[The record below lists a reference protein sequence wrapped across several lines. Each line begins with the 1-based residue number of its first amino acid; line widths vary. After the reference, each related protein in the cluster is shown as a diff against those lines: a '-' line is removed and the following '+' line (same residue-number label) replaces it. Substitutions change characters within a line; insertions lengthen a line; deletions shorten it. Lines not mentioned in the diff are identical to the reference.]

1 MSTKGTFYMG
11 RKAKFS
17 KEIKIKACEKYRKG
31 KGSFKSISEEIGCGK
46 AVFYK
51 WYHDYVN
58 HGESVFDEK
67 PRNNSYTAEFKLEV
81 INEIKKSS
89 IIAASSKFGISREVV
104 RKWFLSYNNG
114 ETIKDYSPCSEV
126 YTMKARKTTFEE
138 RIEIVNFVLE
148 NDNDYK
154 GAADTYSVPYA
165 SVYQWVQ
172 KYLKHGEE
180 SLRDSRGRPKTGEL
194 RQGLTEL
201 EKKDIEIERLKR
213 ELERHKR
220 AEEILKKNLEIRK
233 QMMKNSRK

>member
-1 MSTKGTFYMG
+1 MG

-17 KEIKIKACEKYRKG
+17 KKIKIMACEKYRNG
-31 KGSFKSISEEIGCGK
+31 KGSFDSIANEVGCAKEVLRRWYYDYINHGKSI
-46 AVFYK
+46 
-51 WYHDYVN
+51 
-58 HGESVFDEK
+58 FDEK
-67 PRNNSYTAEFKLEV
+67 PLNSSYTVEFKLEV

-89 IIAASSKFGISREVV
+89 IIAAASKFGISTSVA

-114 ETIKDYSPCSEV
+114 ETIKDYSPCGEV

-138 RIEIVNFVLE
+138 RIDIVKYVLE

-154 GAADTYSVPYA
+154 GAAYTYTVPYA

-172 KYLKHGEE
+172 KYLQYGKE
-180 SLRDSRGRPKTGEL
+180 SLRDSRGRPKVGKL
-194 RQGLTEL
+194 RQDLTEL

-220 AEEILKKNLEIRK
+220 AEEILKKNLEIRR

>member
-1 MSTKGTFYMG
+1 MG

-17 KEIKIKACEKYRKG
+17 KEVKIAACEKYKAG
-31 KGSFKSISEEIGCGK
+31 KGSFGSIAKEVGCSEV
-46 AVFYK
+46 VFLK

-58 HGESVFDEK
+58 HGDSIFDEK
-67 PRNNSYTAEFKLEV
+67 PRNNSYTIEFKLEV
-81 INEIKKSS
+81 IDEIKKSS
-89 IIAASSKFGISREVV
+89 VFAAASKFGISTAVV

-114 ETIKDYSPCSEV
+114 ETIKDYSPCGEV

-154 GAADTYSVPYA
+154 RAANTYTVPYA

-180 SLRDSRGRPKTGEL
+180 SLRDSRGRRKKGEL
-194 RQGLTEL
+194 KRNLTEL
-201 EKKDIEIERLKR
+201 EKKDIEIERLQR

>member
-1 MSTKGTFYMG
+1 MG

-17 KEIKIKACEKYRKG
+17 KEVKIIACEKYRNG
-31 KGSFKSISEEIGCGK
+31 NGSFKSISEEIGCNK

-58 HGESVFDEK
+58 HGESVFNEK
-67 PRNNSYTAEFKLEV
+67 PRNNSYTVEFKLEV

-89 IIAASSKFGISREVV
+89 IVAASSKFGISREVV

-114 ETIKDYSPCSEV
+114 ETIKDYSPCGEV

-138 RIEIVNFVLE
+138 RIDIVKYVLE
-148 NDNDYK
+148 NNNDYK

-172 KYLKHGEE
+172 KYLKYGEE
-180 SLRDSRGRPKTGEL
+180 SLRDSRGRPKTSEL

-220 AEEILKKNLEIRK
+220 AEEILKKNLEIRR

>member
-1 MSTKGTFYMG
+1 MG

-17 KEIKIKACEKYRKG
+17 KEVKIAACEKYKVG
-31 KGSFKSISEEIGCGK
+31 KGSFGSVAKEVGCSEV
-46 AVFYK
+46 VFLK
-51 WYHDYVN
+51 WYHDYIN
-58 HGESVFDEK
+58 HGDSIFDEK
-67 PRNNSYTAEFKLEV
+67 PRNNSYTIEFKLEV
-81 INEIKKSS
+81 IDEIKESS
-89 IIAASSKFGISREVV
+89 VFAAASKFGISTAVV

-114 ETIKDYSPCSEV
+114 ETIKDYSPCGEV

-154 GAADTYSVPYA
+154 GAANTYTVPYA

-172 KYLKHGEE
+172 KYLQYGEE
-180 SLRDSRGRPKTGEL
+180 SLRNSRGRHKNGEL
-194 RQGLTEL
+194 KRNLTEL
-201 EKKDIEIERLKR
+201 EKKDIEIERLQR
-213 ELERHKR
+213 ELDKHKR

>member
-1 MSTKGTFYMG
+1 MG

-17 KEIKIKACEKYRKG
+17 KEVKIKACEKYRKG
-31 KGSFKSISEEIGCGK
+31 KGTFKSISEEIGCDK

-58 HGESVFDEK
+58 HGESVFNDK
-67 PRNNSYTAEFKLEV
+67 PRNNSYTVEFKLEV

-89 IIAASSKFGISREVV
+89 IRAASSKFGISTAVV

-114 ETIKDYSPCSEV
+114 ETIKDYSPCGEV

-138 RIEIVNFVLE
+138 RIDIVKYVLE
-148 NDNDYK
+148 NNNDYK

-172 KYLKHGEE
+172 KYLKYGEE

-220 AEEILKKNLEIRK
+220 AEEILKKNLEIRR
-233 QMMKNSRK
+233 QMMKNSRR

>member
-1 MSTKGTFYMG
+1 MG

-17 KEIKIKACEKYRKG
+17 KEIKITACEKYRNG
-31 KGSFKSISEEIGCGK
+31 KGTFYSIANEVGC
-46 AVFYK
+46 AREVLRR
-51 WYHDYVN
+51 WYYDYLN
-58 HGESVFDEK
+58 HGELIFDDK
-67 PRNNSYTAEFKLEV
+67 TSNASYTVEFKLEV

-89 IIAASSKFGISREVV
+89 IIVAASKFGISTSVA

-138 RIEIVNFVLE
+138 RIVIVKFVLE

-154 GAADTYSVPYA
+154 GAADTYKVPYA
-165 SVYQWVQ
+165 SVYQWVH
-172 KYLKHGEE
+172 KYLQYGEE
-180 SLRDSRGRPKTGEL
+180 SLRDSRGRTKKDGFKRE
-194 RQGLTEL
+194 LTEL

-220 AEEILKKNLEIRK
+220 AEEILKKNLEIRR

>member
-1 MSTKGTFYMG
+1 MG

-17 KEIKIKACEKYRKG
+17 KKIKITACEKYRNG
-31 KGSFKSISEEIGCGK
+31 KGSFDSIANEVGC
-46 AVFYK
+46 AREVLRR

-58 HGESVFDEK
+58 HGDSIFDEK
-67 PRNNSYTAEFKLEV
+67 PLNSSYTVEFKLEV
-81 INEIKKSS
+81 IDEIKKSS
-89 IIAASSKFGISREVV
+89 IRAASSKFGISVSVV

-114 ETIKDYSPCSEV
+114 ETIKDYSPCGEV

-154 GAADTYSVPYA
+154 GAANTYTVPYA

-172 KYLKHGEE
+172 KYLQYGEE
-180 SLRDSRGRPKTGEL
+180 SLRDSRGRHKKGEL
-194 RQGLTEL
+194 KRNLTEL

>member
-1 MSTKGTFYMG
+1 MG
-11 RKAKFS
+11 RKAKFN
-17 KEIKIKACEKYRKG
+17 KEVKIAACEKYKKG
-31 KGSFKSISEEIGCGK
+31 KGSFKSISEEIGCDK
-46 AVFYK
+46 AIFYK

-67 PRNNSYTAEFKLEV
+67 PRNNSYTTEFKLGV
-81 INEIKKSS
+81 IDEIKNSS
-89 IIAASSKFGISREVV
+89 IVAVSSKFGISTSVV

-114 ETIKDYSPCSEV
+114 ETIKDYSPCGEV

-138 RIEIVNFVLE
+138 RIDIVKYVLE

-154 GAADTYSVPYA
+154 GAANTYSVPYA

-172 KYLKHGEE
+172 KYLQYGEE
-180 SLRDSRGRPKTGEL
+180 SLRDSRGRPKTGESK
-194 RQGLTEL
+194 RNLTEL

-220 AEEILKKNLEIRK
+220 AEEIFKKNLEIRR
-233 QMMKNSRK
+233 QMMKNSLK

>member
-1 MSTKGTFYMG
+1 MG
-11 RKAKFS
+11 RKSKFS
-17 KEIKIKACEKYRKG
+17 KEVKINACKKYKAV
-31 KGSFKSISEEIGCGK
+31 KGSFGSIAKEVGC
-46 AVFYK
+46 AESVLRK
-51 WYHDYVN
+51 WYYDYIN
-58 HGESVFDEK
+58 HGDSIFDEK
-67 PRNNSYTAEFKLEV
+67 PLNSSYTVELKLEV
-81 INEIKKSS
+81 IDEIKKSS
-89 IIAASSKFGISREVV
+89 IRAASSKFGISVSVV

-138 RIEIVNFVLE
+138 RIDIVKYVLE
-148 NDNDYK
+148 NNNDYK

-172 KYLKHGEE
+172 KYLKYGEE
-180 SLRDSRGRPKTGEL
+180 SLRDSRGRHKKGEL
-194 RQGLTEL
+194 KRNLTEL

>member
-1 MSTKGTFYMG
+1 MG
-11 RKAKFS
+11 RKSKFS
-17 KEIKIKACEKYRKG
+17 KEVKINACKKYKAG
-31 KGSFKSISEEIGCGK
+31 KGTFGSIAKEVDCSK
-46 AVFYK
+46 AVFFK
-51 WYHDYVN
+51 WYHDYIN
-58 HGESVFDEK
+58 HGDSIFDEK
-67 PRNNSYTAEFKLEV
+67 PRNNSYTIEFKLEV
-81 INEIKKSS
+81 IDEIKKSS
-89 IIAASSKFGISREVV
+89 VFAAASKYGISIEVV

-114 ETIKDYSPCSEV
+114 ETIKDYSPCGEV

-154 GAADTYSVPYA
+154 EAANTYTVPYA

-172 KYLKHGEE
+172 KYLKYGEE
-180 SLRDSRGRPKTGEL
+180 SLRDSRGRPKAGEL
-194 RQGLTEL
+194 KQGLTEL

>member
-1 MSTKGTFYMG
+1 MG

-17 KEIKIKACEKYRKG
+17 KEIKITACEKYRNG
-31 KGSFKSISEEIGCGK
+31 QGSFDSIANEVGC
-46 AVFYK
+46 AREVLRR
-51 WYHDYVN
+51 WYHDYIN
-58 HGESVFDEK
+58 HGDSIFDEK
-67 PRNNSYTAEFKLEV
+67 PLNSSYTVEFKLEV
-81 INEIKKSS
+81 IDEIKKSS
-89 IIAASSKFGISREVV
+89 IRAASSKFGISTAVV

-114 ETIKDYSPCSEV
+114 ETIKDYSPCGEV

-154 GAADTYSVPYA
+154 GATYTYKVPYA

-172 KYLKHGEE
+172 KYLQYGEE
-180 SLRDSRGRPKTGEL
+180 SLRDSRGRPKAGKL
-194 RQGLTEL
+194 KQGLTEL

>member
-1 MSTKGTFYMG
+1 MG

-17 KEIKIKACEKYRKG
+17 KEVKITACEKYRNG
-31 KGSFKSISEEIGCGK
+31 KGSFNSIANEVGC
-46 AVFYK
+46 AREVLRR
-51 WYHDYVN
+51 WYYDYIN
-58 HGESVFDEK
+58 HGDSIFDEK
-67 PRNNSYTAEFKLEV
+67 PLNSSYTVEFKLKV
-81 INEIKKSS
+81 IDEIKKSS
-89 IIAASSKFGISREVV
+89 IRAASSKFGISVSVV

-114 ETIKDYSPCSEV
+114 ETIKDYSPCGEV

-154 GAADTYSVPYA
+154 GATYTYKVPYA

-172 KYLKHGEE
+172 KYLQYGEE
-180 SLRDSRGRPKTGEL
+180 SLRDSRGRPKAGKL
-194 RQGLTEL
+194 KQGLTEL

>member
-1 MSTKGTFYMG
+1 MG
-11 RKAKFS
+11 RKSKFS
-17 KEIKIKACEKYRKG
+17 KEVKINACKKYNAV
-31 KGSFKSISEEIGCGK
+31 KGSFGSIAKEVGC
-46 AVFYK
+46 AESVLRK
-51 WYHDYVN
+51 WYYDYIN
-58 HGESVFDEK
+58 HGDSIFDEK
-67 PRNNSYTAEFKLEV
+67 PLNSSYTVEFKLEV
-81 INEIKKSS
+81 IDEIKKSS
-89 IIAASSKFGISREVV
+89 IRAASSKFGISVSVV

-138 RIEIVNFVLE
+138 RIDIVKYVLE
-148 NDNDYK
+148 NNNDYK

-172 KYLKHGEE
+172 KYLKYGEE

-213 ELERHKR
+213 ELERHIR
-220 AEEILKKNLEIRK
+220 TEEILKKT
-233 QMMKNSRK
+233 

>member
-1 MSTKGTFYMG
+1 MG
-11 RKAKFS
+11 RKSKFS
-17 KEIKIKACEKYRKG
+17 KEVKINACKKYKAG
-31 KGSFKSISEEIGCGK
+31 KGSFSSVAKDVGCAESVLK
-46 AVFYK
+46 K
-51 WYHDYVN
+51 WYHDYIN
-58 HGESVFDEK
+58 HGDSIFDEK
-67 PRNNSYTAEFKLEV
+67 PLNSSYTVEFKLEV
-81 INEIKKSS
+81 IDEIKKSS
-89 IIAASSKFGISREVV
+89 IRAASSKFGISVSVV

-114 ETIKDYSPCSEV
+114 ETIKDYSPCGEV

-154 GAADTYSVPYA
+154 GAAYTYKVPYA

-172 KYLKHGEE
+172 KYLKYGEE
-180 SLRDSRGRPKTGEL
+180 SLRDSRGRPKAGEL
-194 RQGLTEL
+194 KQGLTEL

>member
-1 MSTKGTFYMG
+1 MG
-11 RKAKFS
+11 RKSKFS
-17 KEIKIKACEKYRKG
+17 KEVKINACIKYKAG
-31 KGSFKSISEEIGCGK
+31 KGSFGSIAKEVGC
-46 AVFYK
+46 AESVLRK
-51 WYHDYVN
+51 WYHDYIN
-58 HGESVFDEK
+58 HGDSIFDEK
-67 PRNNSYTAEFKLEV
+67 PLNSLYTVELKLEV
-81 INEIKKSS
+81 IDEIKKSS
-89 IIAASSKFGISREVV
+89 IRAASSEFGISMSVV

-114 ETIKDYSPCSEV
+114 ETIKDYSPCGEV

-154 GAADTYSVPYA
+154 GAAATYSVPYA

-180 SLRDSRGRPKTGEL
+180 SLRDSRGRPKVGEIKNN
-194 RQGLTEL
+194 LTEL

-220 AEEILKKNLEIRK
+220 AEEILKKNLEIRR
-233 QMMKNSRK
+233 QMMKNSHK

>member
-1 MSTKGTFYMG
+1 MG
-11 RKAKFS
+11 RKSKFS
-17 KEIKIKACEKYRKG
+17 KEVKVNACKKYKAG
-31 KGSFKSISEEIGCGK
+31 KGSFVSVAKEVGCAESVLK
-46 AVFYK
+46 K
-51 WYHDYVN
+51 WYYDYVN
-58 HGESVFDEK
+58 HGDSIFDEK
-67 PRNNSYTAEFKLEV
+67 PLNSSYTVDFKLEV
-81 INEIKKSS
+81 IDEIKKSS
-89 IIAASSKFGISREVV
+89 ITAASSKFGISVSVV

-114 ETIKDYSPCSEV
+114 ETIKDYSPCGEV
-126 YTMKARKTTFEE
+126 YTMKVRKTTFEE

-154 GAADTYSVPYA
+154 RAANTYTVPYA

-180 SLRDSRGRPKTGEL
+180 SLRDSRGRRKKGEL
-194 RQGLTEL
+194 KQGLTEL

-233 QMMKNSRK
+233 QMMKNSHK